1 MRVIHRAV
9 GDVSESDVL
18 LAAASDAIILGFHVE
33 IDPKAR
39 DLVKRE
45 GVDVRM
51 YDVIYE
57 AIADVKAAM
66 EGLLKPDIERRVLG
80 TAEVRQVFR
89 VPKLG
94 AIAGSMVLS
103 GAIKRNSGVAVKRS
117 GEVLHESRVTSL
129 KRFKDDVSEV
139 KTGFECGI
147 GVEGFSNMQEGDI
160 LEAFENVEVARR
172 L

>member
-1 MRVIHRAV
+1 
-9 GDVSESDVL
+9 
-18 LAAASDAIILGFHVE
+18 
-33 IDPKAR
+33 
-39 DLVKRE
+39 
-45 GVDVRM
+45 
-51 YDVIYE
+51 
-57 AIADVKAAM
+57 
-66 EGLLKPDIERRVLG
+66 VLG

-94 AIAGSMVLS
+94 AIAGSMVLT
-103 GAIKRNSGVAVKRS
+103 GAITRNSGVAVKRN